1 MMVPGYVRIRIPK
14 NIFRATDNGYSLLKM
29 YQKCKPY
36 KDSYYYILMFI
47 RTTKNQIFGCF
58 MDTVPI
64 MAGNKFIGGT
74 ETFVFSVQPRAE
86 AYYFTEANMR
96 FALCDLKYMTVGA
109 NGEGPAIRIDE

>member
-1 MMVPGYVRIRIPK
+1 
-14 NIFRATDNGYSLLKM
+14 
-29 YQKCKPY
+29 
-36 KDSYYYILMFI
+36 
-47 RTTKNQIFGCF
+47 
-58 MDTVPI
+58 